1 MAQQLTYCFVS
12 PFSTRE
18 TVDLISS
25 VFTRIGKVKK
35 ADASRGYLLVKYRI
49 SCARYA
55 KMDFYV
61 QRDPHSCKVRMM
73 PRGEFIMTP
82 LTIRTIDGW
91 WDNFL
96 TALFDEAPSADFGV
110 TLAAGDAY
118 IVGVLHLGSDVVQVN
133 TSRTTGGSS
142 LLGFLAGGALF
153 GTAGAIVG
161 GMSGAKRS
169 VGHSFESYSDSQLAK
184 VIYNNGRLWEGT
196 IKKGSAIYN
205 EIMVNVP
212 SNTPKHETVA
222 TLSSATPAAQ
232 EYPNCNLTISRHS
245 AATGRVINLCV
256 KIDDHPPL
264 ILSDGGS
271 RSVEVEEGEHLIIYE
286 QQNGFGKANRRGS
299 IMISVDPEVRY
310 SLSFMFTH
318 NGLDVSKSW

>member
-1 MAQQLTYCFVS
+1 MEQQLTYCFIS
-12 PFSTRE
+12 PFSTRD

-25 VFTRIGKVKK
+25 VFTHIGKVKK
-35 ADASRGYLLVKYRI
+35 ADANRGYLLTKYRV
-49 SCARYA
+49 SCVRYVN
-55 KMDFYV
+55 MEFYV
-61 QRDPHSCKVRMM
+61 QRDEHSCKVRMM
-73 PRGEFIMTP
+73 PRADFILTAS
-82 LTIRTIDGW
+82 TIRTIDSW

-96 TALFDEAPSADFGV
+96 TALFDEAPGADFGV
-110 TLAAGDAY
+110 SLATGDTY

-161 GMSGAKRS
+161 GMSGAKRT

-205 EIMVNVP
+205 EIMVNMP
-212 SNTPKHETVA
+212 SNTPKHEAVA
-222 TLSSATPAAQ
+222 TQSSATPAAQ
-232 EYPNCNLTISRHS
+232 EYPYCNLTISRRS

-256 KIDDHPPL
+256 KIDDRPPL
-264 ILSDGGS
+264 ILSDGAF
-271 RSVEVEEGEHLIIYE
+271 RSIELEEGEHLIIYE
-286 QQNGFGKANRRGS
+286 QQNGLGKANRRGS
-299 IMISVDPEVRY
+299 LLLCIEPEVRY
-310 SLSFMFTH
+310 SLSFMFTPK
-318 NGLDVSKSW
+318 GLDVSKSW